1 MQRTIAIDRLSLGE
15 LYSIL
20 YNQSKDIYKCF
31 IDRKDGG
38 GNNLS
43 KLLNDLNISS
53 VVNDNEL
60 IDIWVGHRQKFNE
73 R

>member
-1 MQRTIAIDRLSLGE
+1 MQRIIVTDRLSLGE

-20 YNQSKDIYKCF
+20 YNQSKDVYKCF
-31 IDRKDGG
+31 IDRKNGG

-53 VVNDNEL
+53 IVNDNEL
-60 IDIWVGHRQKFNE
+60 IDI
-73 R
+73 

>member
-20 YNQSKDIYKCF
+20 YNQSKDVYKCF

-43 KLLNDLNISS
+43 KLLNDLNINS
-53 VVNDNEL
+53 VVSDNEL
-60 IDIWVGHRQKFNE
+60 IDI
-73 R
+73 

>member
-1 MQRTIAIDRLSLGE
+1 MQRTIVNDTISLGE
-15 LYSIL
+15 LYNIL
-20 YNQSKDIYKCF
+20 YNHSKDVYKCF

-43 KLLNDLNISS
+43 KLLNDLNIGS

-60 IDIWVGHRQKFNE
+60 IDI
-73 R
+73 